1 MNLQRNY
8 KLSESLMAFYQK
20 YRSKTFSDLIGQD
33 QIRDTLVE
41 AIKSD
46 KLSHA
51 YLLTGPRGTGK
62 TSTARLLAKAAN
74 CLTLSEL
81 KKAGKEISGEP
92 CNTCDACLEIGK
104 GRSIDV
110 IEIDAASHTGVDEIR
125 ELIEKSQFAPNKS
138 SKKIYIIDEVH
149 MLSKSAFNALLKT
162 LEEPPKHVVF
172 ILATTEVH
180 KLPATILSRV
190 QRYDFRRVSKDDI
203 IKNLTKIVKAE
214 KLEMDGDS
222 LELIAANAEGGHR
235 DAIVLLEKISSL
247 GKKIDKAS
255 VENMLGIADRKFIY
269 GFLGAIF
276 DNNPEEG
283 LKIAHRLYD
292 EGLEMIQFNK
302 DVIEVLR
309 KMLLLKESGQVLFE
323 DTAENIASIKD
334 LSKEV
339 SGDRMLKNIE
349 IFLKSGNL
357 LKDISYPIL
366 PVEMAIIEACS
377 ISIPNSL
384 PRHSEAQA
392 EESIEANAALRPRS
406 FANAQDD
413 NKKIARDNNGD
424 VRDDNK
430 KSIEKNNQST
440 INNKPSTDTV
450 PIVVLQMTDD
460 VWAKAISEVK
470 KANTSLAALMRDA
483 KLLEYTKGKLTLG
496 VKFKFHK
503 DKISS
508 PENAKIL
515 EKIFC
520 DITGEECAISCK
532 LVESKIRENKITDRK
547 ELQKAAEEIFA

>member
-1 MNLQRNY
+1 
-8 KLSESLMAFYQK
+8 MAFYQK

-33 QIRDTLVE
+33 QIRDTLIE

-92 CNTCDACLEIGK
+92 CNTCDACLEIGQ

-125 ELIEKSQFAPNKS
+125 ELIEKAQFAPNKS

-203 IKNLTKIVKAE
+203 IKNLTKIVEAE
-214 KLEMDGDS
+214 KFDIDKGS

-247 GKKIDKAS
+247 GKKIDRAS
-255 VENMLGIADRKFIY
+255 VENMLGIADREFIY

-292 EGLEMIQFNK
+292 EGLEMVQFNK

-323 DTAENIASIKD
+323 DTAENVASIKD
-334 LSKEV
+334 LSEKA
-339 SGDRMLKNIE
+339 SGDRILKIVE

-357 LKDISYPIL
+357 LKDIAYPIL
-366 PVEMAIIEACS
+366 PVEMAVIESSAELS
-377 ISIPNSL
+377 IQNQEARIMNHEFKATVEDDKKSVTQEEKKSL
-384 PRHSEAQA
+384 NG
-392 EESIEANAALRPRS
+392 ESIKGKENQQTKDKEQVHDS
-406 FANAQDD
+406 KF
-413 NKKIARDNNGD
+413 KIQN
-424 VRDDNK
+424 
-430 KSIEKNNQST
+430 SEK
-440 INNKPSTDTV
+440 DTV
-450 PIVVLQMTDD
+450 PVVVLQMTDD
-460 VWAKAISEVK
+460 VWAKAMSEIK
-470 KANTSLAALMRDA
+470 RANASLAALMRDT
-483 KLLEYTKGKLTLG
+483 KLLEYTKGKLILG

-515 EKIFC
+515 EKIFY
-520 DITGEECAISCK
+520 DITGENCVVVCK
-532 LVESKIRENKITDRK
+532 LIESKPRENKITDSK
-547 ELQKAAEEIFA
+547 ELQKAAEEIFS

>member
-1 MNLQRNY
+1 V
-8 KLSESLMAFYQK
+8 AFYQK

-33 QIRDTLVE
+33 QIRDTLIE

-74 CLTLSEL
+74 CLTLSESN
-81 KKAGKEISGEP
+81 KAGKEISGEP
-92 CNTCDACLEIGK
+92 CNACDSCLEIGN

-125 ELIEKSQFAPNKS
+125 ELIEKAQFAPNKS
-138 SKKIYIIDEVH
+138 KKKIYIIDEVH

-172 ILATTEVH
+172 ILATTEAH

-214 KLEMDGDS
+214 KLDVDRDS

-247 GKKIDKAS
+247 GKKIDRVS

-269 GFLGAIF
+269 RFLGAIF

-283 LKIAHRLYD
+283 LKIAHQLYN
-292 EGLEMIQFNK
+292 EGLEMVQFNK

-309 KMLLLKESGQVLFE
+309 KILLLKESGQVLFE
-323 DTAENIASIKD
+323 DTAENISSIKD

-339 SGDRMLKNIE
+339 SGDRILKTIE
-349 IFLKSGNL
+349 MFLKSGSL

-366 PVEMAIIEACS
+366 PVEMAVIESCEQLS
-377 ISIPNSL
+377 IQNQEARNSKQTTNSNIQNQESNDNFALATTSVIPT
-384 PRHSEAQA
+384 EV
-392 EESIEANAALRPRS
+392 EESNTKCHPELVSGSQKEKMPKQVRH
-406 FANAQDD
+406 DD
-413 NKKIARDNNGD
+413 A
-424 VRDDNK
+424 
-430 KSIEKNNQST
+430 EF
-440 INNKPSTDTV
+440 PADTV
-450 PIVVLQMTDD
+450 PVVVLQMTDD
-460 VWAKAISEVK
+460 IWAKAISEIK
-470 KANTSLAALMRDA
+470 QANTSLAALMRDT
-483 KLLEYTKGKLTLG
+483 KLLEYTKGKLVLG
-496 VKFKFHK
+496 VRFKFHK
-503 DKISS
+503 DKISA
-508 PENAKIL
+508 PENTKIL

-520 DITGEECAISCK
+520 DITGEDCVIICK
-532 LVESKIRENKITDRK
+532 LVESKPRENKPTDSK